1 MKNFGANKRSISTS
15 GSKSASGNANSKAE
29 SCRIRMYRHGL
40 GDCFLLSFAKERGGY
55 FHVLIDC
62 GLIGVATNPKETMTT
77 VVRNIAQATSGHLDL
92 VVLTHEHWD
101 HVSGL
106 SEQQAQAIFEKNLE
120 VERVWYA
127 WTEDKNNKLGQKLR
141 QEREA
146 KARAIHRAAKALQG
160 DSGARIA
167 SLLTFFGIE
176 NAITEPLASNGEKTI
191 GKVRKAFD
199 YLAGRRGIEVSYCHP
214 TDKPRALSG
223 VAGLLVYVLGPP
235 ESESLIK
242 RSDPTALGKEVYE
255 IAPGLALEDNL
266 LAAFARFAQDG
277 ADVPKDGR
285 DCPFDSYLQR
295 QPVESSALQK
305 LIADTWDQQ
314 NDWYRKIEN
323 DWMNAAESLALALD
337 KHTNNTSLVL
347 AFEFTESGKVL
358 LFAADAQVG
367 NWLSWQDLAWEVPNG
382 DKVRTVT
389 GPDLLNRTV
398 LYKVG
403 HHGSHNATL
412 RDKGLEQMV
421 SPELIALVPVNKQQA
436 QKNRWMEMPFN
447 NLIARLQE
455 KTRGRVI
462 QSDSAMSAPGD
473 SQLQQISNKDRRAF
487 QRALKADRQGLYYDL
502 ELPI

>member
-1 MKNFGANKRSISTS
+1 MKKTLGAKKRSRST
-15 GSKSASGNANSKAE
+15 SKSASGNANSKPE

-40 GDCFLLSFAKERGGY
+40 GDCFLLSFAKEKGGF

-62 GLIGVATNPKETMTT
+62 GLIGVATEPKKTMTA
-77 VVRNIAQATSGHLDL
+77 VVRNVAQATAGHLDL

-106 SEQQAQAIFEKNLE
+106 SEHQAQAVFEKSIA
-120 VERVWYA
+120 VDRVWYG

-141 QEREA
+141 QERES
-146 KARAIHRAAKALQG
+146 KARAVHRAAKALQG
-160 DSGARIA
+160 VSGNRIA

-176 NAITEPLASNGEKTI
+176 NAVTEPLAVNGEKTT

-199 YLAGRRGIEVSYCHP
+199 YLAGRKGIEISYCHP
-214 TDKPRALSG
+214 TDEPRTLPG

-255 IAPGLALEDNL
+255 IAPGSSIDDNL

-277 ADVPKDGR
+277 TDVPKDGR

-295 QPVESSALQK
+295 QPTESSALQK
-305 LIADTWDQQ
+305 LIADTWDQP
-314 NDWYRKIEN
+314 NDWYRRIEN

-367 NWLSWQDLAWEVPNG
+367 NWLSWQNLSWKIRRGNEVH
-382 DKVRTVT
+382 TVT
-389 GPDLLNRTV
+389 GPDLLSRTV

-421 SPELIALVPVNKQQA
+421 SAELIALVPVNKQQA

-447 NLIARLQE
+447 NLLARLQE
-455 KTRGRVI
+455 KARGRVI
-462 QSDSAMSAPGD
+462 QSDSAVAAPGD
-473 SQLQQISNKDRRAF
+473 SQLQRISDKERRAF
-487 QRALKADRQGLYYDL
+487 RRALKTDRTGLYYDV

>member
-1 MKNFGANKRSISTS
+1 
-15 GSKSASGNANSKAE
+15 
-29 SCRIRMYRHGL
+29 MYRHGL
-40 GDCFLLSFAKERGGY
+40 GDCFLLSFPKEKGGY

-77 VVRNIAQATSGHLDL
+77 VVRNIAQATAGHLDL

-106 SEQQAQAIFEKNLE
+106 SEQQAQAVFEKAIE

-141 QEREA
+141 QERES

-160 DSGARIA
+160 VSGTRIV

-176 NAITEPLASNGEKTI
+176 NAIAEPLAASGEKTT

-199 YLAGRRGIEVSYCHP
+199 YLAGRKGIEISYCHP
-214 TDKPRALSG
+214 TDQPRALPG
-223 VAGLLVYVLGPP
+223 VPGLLVYVLGPP

-266 LAAFARFAQDG
+266 LAAFARFAQDA

-285 DCPFDSYLQR
+285 DCPFDFYLQR
-295 QPVESSALQK
+295 QPAQSSALQK
-305 LIADTWDQQ
+305 LVADTWDQP
-314 NDWYRKIEN
+314 NEWYRKIEN

-367 NWLSWQDLAWEVPNG
+367 NWLSWQDLTWEVRQG
-382 DKVRTVT
+382 SEVHTVT
-389 GPDLLNRTV
+389 GPDLLSRTV

-436 QKNRWMEMPFN
+436 QTNRWMEMPFN
-447 NLIARLQE
+447 NLIARLEQ

-462 QSDSAMSAPGD
+462 QSDSAVSAPGD
-473 SQLQQISNKDRRAF
+473 AQLQQMSDKERRAF
-487 QRALKADRQGLYYDL
+487 QRALKADRRGLYYDL

>member
-1 MKNFGANKRSISTS
+1 
-15 GSKSASGNANSKAE
+15 
-29 SCRIRMYRHGL
+29 MYRHGL
-40 GDCFLLSFAKERGGY
+40 GDCFLLSFAKEKGGY

-62 GLIGVATNPKETMTT
+62 GLIGVATDPKATMTA
-77 VVRNIAQATSGHLDL
+77 VVRNIAYATSGHLDL

-106 SEQQAQAIFEKNLE
+106 SEQQAQAVFEKSIE

-127 WTEDKNNKLGQKLR
+127 WTEDKNNNLGQKLR
-141 QEREA
+141 QERES

-160 DSGARIA
+160 VSGTRIA

-176 NAITEPLASNGEKTI
+176 NAITEPLAASGEKTT

-199 YLAGRRGIEVSYCHP
+199 YLAVRKGIEVSYCHP
-214 TDKPRALSG
+214 TDKPRALPG

-255 IAPGLALEDNL
+255 IAPGLSIEDNL

-285 DCPFDSYLQR
+285 DCPFDFYLQR
-295 QPVESSALQK
+295 QPTESSALRK
-305 LIADTWDQQ
+305 LVAETWDQP
-314 NDWYRKIEN
+314 NEWYRKIEN
-323 DWMNAAESLALALD
+323 DWMNGAESLALALD

-367 NWLSWQDLAWEVPNG
+367 NWLSWQDLSWEVRQGNG
-382 DKVRTVT
+382 ARRVT
-389 GPDLLNRTV
+389 GPDLLSRTV

-447 NLIARLQE
+447 SLIARLQE

-462 QSDSAMSAPGD
+462 QSDSAISAPGD
-473 SQLQQISNKDRRAF
+473 SQLRQISDKERRAF
-487 QRALKADRQGLYYDL
+487 QRALKTDPKGLYYDL
-502 ELPI
+502 ELPM